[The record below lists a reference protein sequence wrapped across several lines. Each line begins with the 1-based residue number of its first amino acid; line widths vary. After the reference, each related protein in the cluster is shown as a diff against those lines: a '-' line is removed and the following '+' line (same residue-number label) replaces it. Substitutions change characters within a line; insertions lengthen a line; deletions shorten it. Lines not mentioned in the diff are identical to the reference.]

1 MDKDVF
7 YLMKSLHTDKGPEH
21 IDSVIRLG
29 PVNTCG
35 HIHWSNSIK
44 IVLLIYPWAMMNIH
58 GHWVNILKKI
68 IG

>member
-7 YLMKSLHTDKGPEH
+7 YLMKSLRTDKGPEH

-35 HIHWSNSIK
+35 HIH
-44 IVLLIYPWAMMNIH
+44 
-58 GHWVNILKKI
+58 
-68 IG
+68 